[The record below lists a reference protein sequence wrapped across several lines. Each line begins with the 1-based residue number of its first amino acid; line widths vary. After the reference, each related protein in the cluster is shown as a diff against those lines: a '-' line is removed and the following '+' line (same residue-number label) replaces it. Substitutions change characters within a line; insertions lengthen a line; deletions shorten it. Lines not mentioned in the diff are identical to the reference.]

1 MHCIN
6 RTRLYLWAAWRGLV
20 PSVVLPGTV
29 MRLIRYAIL
38 QPSLCCVFAFAVST
52 HRKLLDILLTDAE
65 HVLVFFP
72 VLKPDFTYK
81 FSITAY
87 TSRIP
92 FKNLATQ
99 SKWFVKRIFV
109 EHWIE
114 RFLLATELRTLSILR
129 YQQVMHQLQH
139 CRRRESFFIAQLC
152 NSIMGH
158 EHKRWVI
165 ANYCLDLLNRLLQ
178 SSLELRR
185 YQDFKI
191 IVCAKP
197 KP

>member
-1 MHCIN
+1 MGTTQFIIITVILMKSSRYNFFNCFMICIALTAELAFIYGQ
-6 RTRLYLWAAWRGLV
+6 RGEAWSL
-20 PSVVLPGTV
+20 VLPGTV

-99 SKWFVKRIFV
+99 SKCETNF
-109 EHWIE
+109 
-114 RFLLATELRTLSILR
+114 
-129 YQQVMHQLQH
+129 
-139 CRRRESFFIAQLC
+139 C
-152 NSIMGH
+152 
-158 EHKRWVI
+158 
-165 ANYCLDLLNRLLQ
+165 
-178 SSLELRR
+178 
-185 YQDFKI
+185 
-191 IVCAKP
+191 
-197 KP
+197 

>member
-1 MHCIN
+1 MKSSRYNFFNCFMICIALGAELAFIYGQ
-6 RTRLYLWAAWRGLV
+6 RGEAWSL
-20 PSVVLPGTV
+20 VLPGTV

-99 SKWFVKRIFV
+99 SKCETNFCWALNWKIFV
-109 EHWIE
+109 GNWIE
-114 RFLLATELRTLSILR
+114 DTFDFEISAGDASVAT
-129 YQQVMHQLQH
+129 LQEE
-139 CRRRESFFIAQLC
+139 RVFFIAQLC

-158 EHKRWVI
+158 EHK
-165 ANYCLDLLNRLLQ
+165 NGLLQ
-178 SSLELRR
+178 TT
-185 YQDFKI
+185 
-191 IVCAKP
+191 V
-197 KP
+197 